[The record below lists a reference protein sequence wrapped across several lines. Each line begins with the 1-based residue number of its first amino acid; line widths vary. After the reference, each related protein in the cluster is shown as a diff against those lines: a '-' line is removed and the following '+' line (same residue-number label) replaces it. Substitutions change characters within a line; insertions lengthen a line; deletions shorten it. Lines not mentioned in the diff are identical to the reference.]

1 MSETSNWPGDFQ
13 RNPQIYHHAYLHLR
27 ELSEQIKKTIKA
39 EIGNKKVR
47 ILDVGCH
54 NKPYYPFFEGVAKSY
69 IGLDVYPG
77 EKVDIISK
85 AEKIPFKENTF
96 DVVVCFQVLE
106 HIEDPQKAI
115 NEMHR
120 VLKKGGILMLSTHG
134 NMHNHGIPNDYW
146 RWTRYGLQKILKK
159 FKDVHVMDNCD
170 PGMTLFQI
178 NNFYVQRLNLFHLM
192 TPVLVFN
199 NIVGR
204 VADKILP
211 HSVTIDLFL
220 INYFVLA
227 RK

>member
-1 MSETSNWPGDFQ
+1 MTKAYDWPGDFQ
-13 RNPQIYHHAYLHLR
+13 RNPHIYHHAYLHLR
-27 ELSEQIKKTIKA
+27 ELSEQIKKTINA

-47 ILDVGCH
+47 ILDVGCG
-54 NKPYYPFFEGVAKSY
+54 NKPYFPFFEGVAESY
-69 IGLDVYPG
+69 IGLDVYAG
-77 EKVDIISK
+77 EKVDIISP
-85 AEKIPFKENTF
+85 AEKIPFKRNSF

-106 HIEDPQKAI
+106 HIENPEKAI
-115 NEMHR
+115 SEMHR
-120 VLKKGGILMLSTHG
+120 VLKKDGILMLSTHG

-159 FKDVHVMDNCD
+159 FKDVQVSDNCD

-178 NNFYVQRLNLFHLM
+178 INFYVQRLNLFHLM
-192 TPVLVFN
+192 TPVIVFN

-211 HSVTIDLFL
+211 HSVTKDMFL